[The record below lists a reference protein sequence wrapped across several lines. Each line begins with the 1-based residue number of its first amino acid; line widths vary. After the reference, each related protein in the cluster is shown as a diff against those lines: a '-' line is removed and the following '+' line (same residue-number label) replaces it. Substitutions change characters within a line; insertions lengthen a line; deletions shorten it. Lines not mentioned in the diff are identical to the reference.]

1 MRRMLLVLAASLEAV
16 LAQNVRTADNN
27 FNGWYIYSGDHP
39 VKGKFGVHLEGQL
52 RRHNLI
58 TRGQQWQLR
67 PAINY
72 NVKPGI
78 MISSGYAFTATH
90 RYGGLP
96 ADYPFNEH
104 RLYQQL
110 SVKKK
115 ISKSTVENRFRL
127 EQRWLERK
135 NGGETSWKYQDRFRY
150 FIKGSIPIKGK
161 WYLASYNE
169 IFINGRRATGAKLF
183 DQNRAYAALG
193 ATLNKTTRVEVG
205 YLQQTL
211 SRFNGRAFEYN
222 HTFALALFST
232 R

>member
-1 MRRMLLVLAASLEAV
+1 MRKLLIVLTASLEVA
-16 LAQNVRTADNN
+16 LGQNAITTDHNL
-27 FNGWYIYSGDHP
+27 NGWYIYSGDHP

-67 PAINY
+67 PAVNY
-72 NVKPGI
+72 QVKPGI
-78 MISSGYAFTATH
+78 MISSGYAFTATY

-96 ADYPFNEH
+96 VDYPFHEH

-110 SVKKK
+110 SLKKK
-115 ISKSTVENRFRL
+115 WRKTTVENRFRL

-135 NGGETSWKYQDRFRY
+135 NGRETLWRYQDRFRY
-150 FIKGSIPIKGK
+150 FLKGSIPIKGK

-193 ATLNKTTRVEVG
+193 ATVNKTTRVEVG

-222 HTFALALFST
+222 HTFQLALFST

>member
-1 MRRMLLVLAASLEAV
+1 MRRMLVVLAASLEAV
-16 LAQNVRTADNN
+16 LAQNARTADNN

-52 RRHNLI
+52 RRNNLI
-58 TRGQQWQLR
+58 TRGQQWQVR
-67 PAINY
+67 PALNY
-72 NVKPGI
+72 HVKPGI
-78 MISSGYAFTATH
+78 MVSSGYAFTATY

-205 YLQQTL
+205 YMQQTL

-222 HTFALALFST
+222 HTLALALFST